1 MSVRVWV
8 RRHGVRL
15 CMLIWLL
22 ILACLLAVAATTIV
36 WLFLGRRSL
45 DARLAEATTNATDAE
60 RRAAQAEA
68 GLVERDRTVADLRE
82 RAAYES
88 GELREERDRAIAAHA
103 ASLVEVAT
111 TQQQLVA
118 VERQAT
124 ERREFLEQQI
134 AQLRDTFATLAN
146 DSLDRSSERFLKLAS
161 THFET
166 LSEKSGADLEQR
178 KQAIAA
184 LVEPIGKTLDQ
195 TRERLDAVEKARAD
209 AFGRLDERLREQVA
223 AAQQLSTTALG
234 LSRALSR
241 PEVRGRY
248 GEIQLRRVA
257 ELAGMVSY
265 CDFTEQTS
273 TRDTAGK
280 LLRPDMI
287 VRLPNDR
294 VVAVDAKCNI
304 DAYVRA
310 SEAIDADERERLLEK
325 YANDVVDQARKLAA
339 KGYWQAFEDSP
350 EFVVMF
356 VPGDHFLD
364 AALSRRS
371 DLLDIA
377 AGQNVILASP
387 ATLIGLL
394 RAVAIGWRERSLAD
408 NAEVLYALGREL
420 HERAATMFEHAER
433 VGKSLQ
439 QATEHYNRFV
449 ASAETRLLPTLRK
462 FEDAGARSAKD
473 LPEPQTVSVTARQLS
488 AETYTSHALLQ
499 GGSDQADSQG
509 TST

>member
-1 MSVRVWV
+1 
-8 RRHGVRL
+8 
-15 CMLIWLL
+15 MLIWIL
-22 ILACLLAVAATTIV
+22 ILSCLLAVAATTIV
-36 WLFLGRRSL
+36 WLFLGRRAVE
-45 DARLAEATTNATDAE
+45 ARLAEAVAHSTEAE
-60 RRAAQAEA
+60 RRAVHAEA
-68 GLVERDRTVADLRE
+68 GVAERDQSVADLRE
-82 RAAYES
+82 RAQVDANV
-88 GELREERDRAIAAHA
+88 LREERDRAIAAHA
-103 ASLVEVAT
+103 ASLVDLAT
-111 TQQQLVA
+111 CKEQLVA
-118 VERQAT
+118 AERQAA

-134 AQLRDTFATLAN
+134 AQLEDRFAKLAN
-146 DSLDRSSERFLKLAS
+146 DSLTRSSEQFLKLAS
-161 THFET
+161 THFEG

-184 LVEPIGKTLDQ
+184 MVEPIGKTLDQ
-195 TRERLDAVEKARAD
+195 TRERLDAVEKARAE
-209 AFGRLDERLREQVA
+209 AFGRLDERLLEQVA
-223 AAQQLSTTALG
+223 AAQQLSDTALG

-273 TRDTAGK
+273 TRDDAGR

-310 SEAIDADERERLLEK
+310 SESNDADERERLLEK
-325 YANDVVDQARKLAA
+325 YANDVVDQSRKLSA
-339 KGYWQAFEDSP
+339 KGYWKEFEGSP

-371 DLLDIA
+371 DLLDVA

-408 NAEVLYALGREL
+408 NAEKLYALGREL

-433 VGKSLQ
+433 VGRSLH
-439 QATEHYNRFV
+439 QATEHYNKFV

-462 FEDAGARSAKD
+462 FEDAGARSGKD
-473 LPEPQTVSVTARQLS
+473 LPDVPMVSVTTRELS
-488 AETYTSHALLQ
+488 AELRSKPLLPM
-499 GGSDQADSQG
+499 GETGTADTLDEASDQGSR
-509 TST
+509 T